1 MTQAGAK
8 PTLDHKFI
16 AIELNQRA
24 WALLEKEGRSPE
36 DNDEMLHV
44 AHASL
49 WHWLQIGTKANHQR
63 GLWLVGRVHVL
74 LENREAAMRYARQT
88 MDMTEAH
95 QDDMAD
101 FDHAYASELLARA
114 TLLSGEEGEAA
125 VLFERAARLG
135 QLIHGE
141 QNRKIFFSD
150 LEAIPYPK
158 AELSDLNS

>member
-24 WALLEKEGRSPE
+24 WALLEKESRSPE
-36 DNDEMLHV
+36 ENDEMLHV

-49 WHWLQIGTKANHQR
+49 WHWLQIGTKVNHQR

-74 LENREAAMRYARQT
+74 LGNREAAMRYARQT

-125 VLFERAARLG
+125 ALFRKAARLG